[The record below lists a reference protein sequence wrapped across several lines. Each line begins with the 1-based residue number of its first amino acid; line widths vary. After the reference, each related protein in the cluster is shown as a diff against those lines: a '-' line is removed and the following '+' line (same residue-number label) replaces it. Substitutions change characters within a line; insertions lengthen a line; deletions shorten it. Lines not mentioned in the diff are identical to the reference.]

1 MQDVFAGGPITWVA
15 LFAFGGF
22 IITLV
27 KGWDAFVLRFQTG
40 SKEASKEAVSPLQL
54 EMATVKLNLERVG
67 QDLNAFKVEV
77 ARTYVTGDVITRLEG
92 RIDGLI
98 SSVQNEM
105 RATRKELLDAVLGS
119 RPHG

>member
-1 MQDVFAGGPITWVA
+1 MQDVLAGGPITWVA
-15 LFAFGGF
+15 LFAFAGF
-22 IITLV
+22 IITLI
-27 KGWDAFVLRFQTG
+27 KGWDALVLRFQTG

-54 EMATVKLNLERVG
+54 EMATVKLNLERQG